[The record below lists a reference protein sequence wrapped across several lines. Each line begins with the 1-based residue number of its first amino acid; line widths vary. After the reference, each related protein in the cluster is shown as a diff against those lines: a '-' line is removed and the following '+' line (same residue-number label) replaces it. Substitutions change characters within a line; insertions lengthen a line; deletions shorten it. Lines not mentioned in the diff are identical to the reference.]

1 MSEPPKNN
9 HAQSPEIASP
19 TVLVMDGAGMVIE
32 WTRDAEAIFGWPRAD
47 AIGKKLSALI
57 IPERHRAAHEA
68 GLRRFLAGGPGALLD
83 RTLEIIAIDHA
94 GREFNVEI
102 RITAEK
108 SDNGYRFATAARRV
122 E

>member
-47 AIGKKLSALI
+47 AIGKRLSALI

>member
-1 MSEPPKNN
+1 MSESPKDN
-9 HAQSPEIASP
+9 HAPSPEIASP
-19 TVLVMDGAGMVIE
+19 TVLVMDGAGMVVE
-32 WTRDAEAIFGWPRAD
+32 WTRGAEAIFGWPRAD

-68 GLRRFLAGGPGALLD
+68 GLKRFLGGGPGALLD

-94 GREFNVEI
+94 GREFNVEV

-108 SDNGYRFATAARRV
+108 SDHGYRFATSARRV